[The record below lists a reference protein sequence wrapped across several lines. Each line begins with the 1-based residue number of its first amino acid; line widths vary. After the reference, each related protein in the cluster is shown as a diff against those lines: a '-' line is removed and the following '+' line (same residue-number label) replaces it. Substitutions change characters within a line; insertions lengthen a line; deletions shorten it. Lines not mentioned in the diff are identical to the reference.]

1 MIYILESSYFY
12 FAINFSLVNIDE
24 MQINIIKSI
33 WDKETGKKTTH
44 IFECYRSPHN
54 RMNNN
59 KKGIGFWPPFRG
71 AFNVS
76 LSSSWMC
83 VCVCMR
89 TIHMVF
95 HTSRAYFL
103 FKKKSAVFYTLF
115 SIHLVCYHTHY
126 IRFFPLRWLHIK
138 MPWNVCMHDVS
149 VIWFWFPLICHFIFL
164 CFALY
169 HFECRIGI
177 IWREQNKR
185 MIFSMP
191 TQCHDRSLT
200 FFLFRIKSHQI
211 HNAAWIFLMSY
222 IISCHSLYC
231 RTRY

>member
-12 FAINFSLVNIDE
+12 FAINCSLVNIDK

-103 FKKKSAVFYTLF
+103 FKKKVRSFIHYSLFTLCATIHTISDSSRYVGYTLKCLEM
-115 SIHLVCYHTHY
+115 S
-126 IRFFPLRWLHIK
+126 
-138 MPWNVCMHDVS
+138 VCMMWVLFDSDFLSS
-149 VIWFWFPLICHFIFL
+149 VILSSYASL
-164 CFALY
+164 C
-169 HFECRIGI
+169 I
-177 IWREQNKR
+177 ILNVG
-185 MIFSMP
+185 
-191 TQCHDRSLT
+191 L
-200 FFLFRIKSHQI
+200 
-211 HNAAWIFLMSY
+211 A
-222 IISCHSLYC
+222 
-231 RTRY
+231 